1 LSRGPQV
8 GDLVKFDLRWADTH
22 GPDNT
27 IAGPPIRGD
36 KNNHWQYGIVTS
48 IQKRTRR
55 AWDQYIIEW
64 NGEDLL
70 FFGNDD
76 KIIVVGDED

>member
-1 LSRGPQV
+1 MNRDPRV
-8 GDLVKFDLRWADTH
+8 GDLVKFDLRWADTTVQ
-22 GPDNT
+22 DNT

-48 IQKRTRR
+48 VQKRMRR

-70 FFGNDD
+70 FFGSNEKI
-76 KIIVVGDED
+76 KIIGEKS